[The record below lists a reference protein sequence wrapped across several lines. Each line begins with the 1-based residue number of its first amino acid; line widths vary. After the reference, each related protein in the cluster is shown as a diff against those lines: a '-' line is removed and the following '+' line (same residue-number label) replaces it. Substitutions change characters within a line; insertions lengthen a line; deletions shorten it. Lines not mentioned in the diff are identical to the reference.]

1 MKRRQQY
8 KHFDLCSTEPRRNAY
23 LQENGMDRKQRWPE
37 GDHTTVTTEHF
48 FLTGLAKTV
57 TYTWNRACP
66 REQGISP
73 PQPSNSF
80 ALIPHFTTTQIA
92 SDSCWKS
99 PVFLFGLTVPSAR
112 PAHKKELATLI
123 CKKIWPFQKNQYRYL
138 QDHYKFPQAMALV
151 HWPERKYLA
160 PCSGPVDFKR
170 NLIALFLQS
179 KYRAITRGWLCSP
192 LFWNL
197 VSNIC
202 LQMPLAKGVWFSALL
217 WERIPCFFQ
226 VICVFLILQIP
237 YSNFVSFSTIVGQNI
252 VNNLKFLFKKDAVV
266 FSVHLCNIFSG

>member
-1 MKRRQQY
+1 MQLWKENHARYPGLMSMKRRQQY

-48 FLTGLAKTV
+48 FLTGLAKTI

-92 SDSCWKS
+92 TDSCWKS

-123 CKKIWPFQKNQYRYL
+123 CKKFDLFRKINTDTYRTTTNFPKQWLLSTDQK
-138 QDHYKFPQAMALV
+138 
-151 HWPERKYLA
+151 
-160 PCSGPVDFKR
+160 G
-170 NLIALFLQS
+170 
-179 KYRAITRGWLCSP
+179 
-192 LFWNL
+192 
-197 VSNIC
+197 NI
-202 LQMPLAKGVWFSALL
+202 
-217 WERIPCFFQ
+217 
-226 VICVFLILQIP
+226 
-237 YSNFVSFSTIVGQNI
+237 
-252 VNNLKFLFKKDAVV
+252 
-266 FSVHLCNIFSG
+266 